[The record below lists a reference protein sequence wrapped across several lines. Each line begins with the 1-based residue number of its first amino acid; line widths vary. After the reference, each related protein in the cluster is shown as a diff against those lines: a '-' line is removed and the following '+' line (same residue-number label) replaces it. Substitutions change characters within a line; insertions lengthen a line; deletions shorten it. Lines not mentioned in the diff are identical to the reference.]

1 LNIKVLLLSIGK
13 PDVILL
19 FLHSPHP
26 FTCTLNC
33 VWDQQNHHHT
43 HLPACPFV
51 EQWLHKLQMP
61 QHPSPVC
68 SGPHPWYPSQ
78 MVILDYNRTPHSLQE
93 NRPKGKKHQN
103 LLSRYQI
110 SKQASRLV
118 TQLWTWKQPH
128 CALLNPQAPE
138 SAFVVQFQICEKNSK
153 AVLNLPADLFCSCES
168 ASRLVVQLCISEKDS
183 YAVLNLQEEFF
194 ARLWISEKDSYGVLD
209 LREEFLCSF
218 ELVRSILMQL
228 WICKLRLVVQ
238 LWIC

>member
-1 LNIKVLLLSIGK
+1 
-13 PDVILL
+13 
-19 FLHSPHP
+19 
-26 FTCTLNC
+26 
-33 VWDQQNHHHT
+33 
-43 HLPACPFV
+43 V

-78 MVILDYNRTPHSLQE
+78 MAILDYNRTLHSLQE
-93 NRPKGKKHQN
+93 NRPKGKKYQN

-110 SKQASRLV
+110 SKQASRLL

-138 SAFVVQFQICEKNSK
+138 STFVVQFQICEKNSK

-194 ARLWISEKDSYGVLD
+194 VQFWIGEKDSHAVLNLQEEFFVQFWIGEKDSYAVPD
-209 LREEFLCSF
+209 LQEEFLCSF

-238 LWIC
+238 LWISEKDSYTVLNLQAQTCCAVLGSASRD